1 MRFAIP
7 SHSTVAAY
15 AALFLAV
22 GTGGAYAAS
31 ELTANSVGAAQ
42 IRTSAVRSGEIR
54 NGSVGLR
61 DLSPT
66 VRNLVNG
73 GGITHARIAQAVT
86 DVITD
91 PTLGLT
97 IKVQG
102 EKGEKGDTGIGAPG
116 ATGPQG
122 TPGIAAVTT
131 REAIQPVDTP
141 AGSSGGVTARCLPG
155 EHIVGG
161 GGSFVAPT
169 QTGAVQTSSAPLD
182 GGEQGWTA
190 VYANT
195 GPGAGKVHAFAICAQ
210 LG

>member
-1 MRFAIP
+1 MRITIP
-7 SHSTVAAY
+7 NHSTVAAY

-31 ELTANSVGAAQ
+31 ELASNSVGAAQ

-54 NGSVGLR
+54 NGSVGLA

-66 VRNLVNG
+66 VRGLVNG
-73 GGITHARIAQAVT
+73 GGLTRSRVAQAVT

-102 EKGEKGDTGIGAPG
+102 EKGDQGSTGPIGG
-116 ATGPQG
+116 AGPQG

-131 REAIQPVDTP
+131 REAIQDVDTIG
-141 AGSSGGVTARCLPG
+141 GSTGGVTAHCLPG
-155 EHIVGG
+155 ERLVGG
-161 GGSFVAPT
+161 GGSFVHAT
-169 QTGAVQTSSAPLD
+169 QTGEILQRSAPD
-182 GGEQGWTA
+182 DQGAQAWTV
-190 VYANT
+190 VYTNN
-195 GPGAGKVHAFAICAQ
+195 GPGAGRVHAFAICAQ